1 MTSIIGLKKSIWPVE
16 MRINGKIVKLNFD
29 GSVEGDVEEFLKQ
42 AESFKGDI
50 GEMGVP
56 LWLVIKMIRE
66 EVNRNDD

>member
-1 MTSIIGLKKSIWPVE
+1 MTNIIGLKKSIWPIE

-29 GSVEGDVEEFLKQ
+29 GSVEGDVEEFLEQ

-66 EVNRNDD
+66 EINKGEN